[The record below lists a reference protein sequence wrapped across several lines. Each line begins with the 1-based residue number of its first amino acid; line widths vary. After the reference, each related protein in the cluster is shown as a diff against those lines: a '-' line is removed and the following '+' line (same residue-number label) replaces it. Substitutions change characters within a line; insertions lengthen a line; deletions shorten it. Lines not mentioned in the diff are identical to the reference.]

1 MFRAAR
7 DEGLAEEHPVF
18 FNWFVEF
25 IQHFISVYEGSA
37 PPHTLESAM
46 WSADP
51 ENIRVYEE
59 NGRRMDD
66 VIGVGV
72 REW

>member
-18 FNWFVEF
+18 FQWFVEF
-25 IQHFISVYEGSA
+25 IQHFIRVYEQSA
-37 PPHTLESAM
+37 PTHTVESAM